1 MSDWNSYKIITVTLL
16 AVIAGLLAYQAYYYA
31 SDDFAYNIQQV
42 AKFCKDD
49 KGGLTAACDPV
60 AMAYQ
65 LGRLDFVSVCIA
77 VLGVSVGLSTIVG
90 FFGIKER
97 SEFLAV
103 SVAKEKIASFDE
115 TFEAKLKSL
124 EEETRVLVRK
134 EVRELKEAGI
144 KPQTK
149 DAEDKMLQGMLGE
162 DDE

>member
-16 AVIAGLLAYQAYYYA
+16 VVIAGLLSYQVYYYA

-42 AKFCKDD
+42 AKFCKDE
-49 KGGLTAACDPV
+49 KGGLTAACDTV

-103 SVAKEKIASFDE
+103 SVAKEKIASFDK
-115 TFEAKLKSL
+115 TFEDKLKSL
-124 EEETRVLVRK
+124 EEETRILVRK
-134 EVRELKEAGI
+134 EVRELKEADI
-144 KPQTK
+144 KPQTE
-149 DAEDKMLQGMLGE
+149 DAEDKMVKGMLGE

>member
-16 AVIAGLLAYQAYYYA
+16 VVIAGLLSYQVYYYA

-42 AKFCKDD
+42 AKFCKDE
-49 KGGLTAACDPV
+49 KGGLTAACDTV

-103 SVAKEKIASFDE
+103 SVAKEK
-115 TFEAKLKSL
+115 
-124 EEETRVLVRK
+124 
-134 EVRELKEAGI
+134 
-144 KPQTK
+144 
-149 DAEDKMLQGMLGE
+149 
-162 DDE
+162 